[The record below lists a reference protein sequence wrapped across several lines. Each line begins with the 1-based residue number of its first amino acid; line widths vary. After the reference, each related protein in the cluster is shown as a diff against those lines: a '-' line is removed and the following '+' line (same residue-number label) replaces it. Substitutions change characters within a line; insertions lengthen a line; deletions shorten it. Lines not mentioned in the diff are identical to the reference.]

1 MILSVGDDVGWVEM
15 ADTVRVEE
23 SVAPKAS
30 ERHIYALMAYSGHSG
45 AASTF
50 VGAIGLERSDGVWG
64 DHVVL
69 TPSIMDGDDGGWQ
82 NRLEDVKAMG
92 SLSPEIIAHWQERAN
107 AIVWD
112 IIEIPPAE
120 YASASSLEEACD
132 ALVEDVLMNP
142 DPDPM
147 FLNWAASVA

>member
-1 MILSVGDDVGWVEM
+1 MTEAIQTEG
-15 ADTVRVEE
+15 
-23 SVAPKAS
+23 SVALEAP
-30 ERHIYALMAYSGHSG
+30 ERHIYALMAYSANSG

-50 VGAIGLERSDGVWG
+50 VGAIGLEKSDDAWK

-69 TPSIMDGDDGGWQ
+69 APSIADGADGGWWA
-82 NRLEDVKAMG
+82 RIEDAKAAEG
-92 SLSPEIIAHWQERAN
+92 IDPEVIAYWQERGN

-112 IIEIPPAE
+112 IIEIPPTE

-147 FLNWAASVA
+147 FLTWATGAA